1 MDTLELGRFLRE
13 HRETRELTLD
23 DAVSALRI
31 RRAILEAFEQGD
43 FAVGGSPVQIRGLL
57 RNYAVYLGLDPDQI
71 LEYYEAALVYRQRG
85 RGWRRRRRIEEKPLV
100 APRRI
105 TDTPPAMPAVPM
117 VTLADRRAVPRPFR
131 NFMGS
136 FLTLLAGVGALGVIL
151 YVISQMLGA
160 ASAEVAPPTAIPT
173 ATIGVIDPLAPTA
186 TFTPSWTPRPFEPT
200 STPLPAPGSLTGD
213 VRLRIEFRQRTW
225 IQVVVDDVEQ
235 FVGVKAPGDVV
246 EYQGLQTIGVRA
258 ANAAALSITYN
269 GAPQSNYGERG
280 QQVDIRF
287 TPTGAEAQ
295 AKPMSLPD
303 TSSSLLTN
311 NPAVVGQSAPLDV
324 PVSDT
329 SVLATPTLLIAPT
342 DSLPTLTPFLP
353 PNATQAPID
362 VTPTLTPFVSS
373 TPNVAELLLTITLPA
388 NSNLASP
395 TPILPPSGAANLPT
409 PTLIAPPGATP
420 VPNSPTPI
428 LPPNANAAANPANS
442 TPTALATTAPTS
454 TSATIV
460 LPLQQ
465 TQSGLPPTKAGG

>member
-23 DAVSALRI
+23 DAVSALHI

-43 FAVGGSPVQIRGLL
+43 FALGGSPVQIRGLL
-57 RNYAVYLGLDPDQI
+57 RNYATYLGLDPDQI

-85 RGWRRRRRIEEKPLV
+85 RGWRRRRRTEEKPLV

-105 TDTPPAMPAVPM
+105 TDTPPAMPAVPL
-117 VTLADRRAVPRPFR
+117 VTLADRRAAASPIRGIL
-131 NFMGS
+131 GS
-136 FLTLLAGVGALGVIL
+136 FLTLLVGIGALGVIL

-160 ASAEVAPPTAIPT
+160 ASAEVAPPTATPT
-173 ATIGVIDPLAPTA
+173 ATVGVIDPLAPTA

-213 VRLRIEFRQRTW
+213 VRIRIEFRQRTW
-225 IQVVVDDVEQ
+225 IRIVVDTVEQ

-246 EYQGLQTIGVRA
+246 EYQALEAIEIRA
-258 ANAAALSITYN
+258 ANAAALSILYN
-269 GAPQSNYGERG
+269 GAPQTNYGERG

-287 TPTGAEAQ
+287 TPTAAEAQ

-303 TSSSLLTN
+303 SSSSLLTN
-311 NPAVVGQSAPLDV
+311 DAALAGQTAPLDV

-329 SVLATPTLLIAPT
+329 SVLATPLTVPT
-342 DSLPTLTPFLP
+342 DALPTLTPFLP
-353 PNATQAPID
+353 PNVTSAPLAA
-362 VTPTLTPFVSS
+362 TPTLTPFVSS
-373 TPNVAELLLTITLPA
+373 TPNPAELLLTITIPA
-388 NSNLASP
+388 NNLPTP
-395 TPILPPSGAANLPT
+395 TPILPPSGASNLPT
-409 PTLIAPPGATP
+409 PTLIAPPGATAI
-420 VPNSPTPI
+420 PNTPTPI
-428 LPPNANAAANPANS
+428 LPPNAASTTNTISS
-442 TPTALATTAPTS
+442 TPTALATAAPLGVSPTA
-454 TSATIV
+454 V